1 MKAEK
6 PTYTRR
12 ELKKNLRQDIR
23 QSWKTLGISNDF
35 MFGKVMRDPVLC
47 RQLLE
52 RILPDMK
59 IDRIEYTQTQKS
71 IYEDAYAH
79 GVRLDVYV
87 KDADGVCY
95 DLEIQAVDTG
105 ELPQRSRYYQSM
117 MDLEMLDSGRPYYE
131 LARSYVIFI
140 CRMDIFGHGRH
151 IYTFANRCREE
162 EGLELGDGA
171 VKIFLNARGT
181 MDDVGPGLHAF
192 LKYVDG
198 TLSNDPYVKKL
209 ELAVRKARMNRK
221 WRNEYMT
228 IKMKEQLTRHLAR
241 EEGREEGWEQ
251 VARAMLQDGKSNS
264 EIQKYIPI
272 SDEKLNDIRREMK

>member
-59 IDRIEYTQTQKS
+59 I
-71 IYEDAYAH
+71 
-79 GVRLDVYV
+79 
-87 KDADGVCY
+87 
-95 DLEIQAVDTG
+95 
-105 ELPQRSRYYQSM
+105 
-117 MDLEMLDSGRPYYE
+117 
-131 LARSYVIFI
+131 ARSYVIFI

-198 TLSNDPYVKKL
+198 TLSDDPYVKKL

-251 VARAMLQDGKSNS
+251 VARAMLQNGKSNS

-272 SDEKLNDIRREMK
+272 SNEKLNDIRREMK